1 MNTYI
6 LGVLLLFIPACDKP
20 REEYHHE
27 RQKIVVTSPC
37 AQDVTITQPYVCQIH
52 SCRHIEVRALESGY
66 LEEITVKE
74 GQSVKQGDSM
84 FKVNPAL
91 LQAKLDAEIA
101 EAKLAQL
108 EFNYSKSLAAQ
119 NAVSP
124 KEAALFEV
132 KLAKAQAKVKLSQ
145 AELNFAN
152 VKAPF
157 DGILDRLRCQQGSLV
172 AEGDILTTLSD
183 NSVMWTYFNVPEA
196 RYLDYKANLEKETAN
211 LSIELVLADH
221 STFPHSGKINAIEAD
236 FNNDFGTIAFR
247 ADFPNPDA
255 LLRHG
260 QTGNVLVKRTLHNA
274 IVIPQRATFEILDKR
289 YVFMVDEDGLVRQS
303 EIAVQKEL
311 DDIYVIKSGVAV
323 HDRIVLEVSSQLK
336 VPSRTNCKFY
346 QASPSRIRCPTS
358 WSPPIS
364 PGKWISGE
372 NCGTRETQHR
382 CAIWAPTMDE
392 ITL

>member
-1 MNTYI
+1 MDQDLCTRSMDYSGRSELKALGNRSRIKNFPMNISI
-6 LGVLLLFIPACDKP
+6 LGGLLLFIPACDKP
-20 REEYHHE
+20 REEHHHE
-27 RQKIVVTSPC
+27 PQKIVVTSPC
-37 AQDVTITQPYVCQIH
+37 AQDVTIAQPYVCQIH

-157 DGILDRLRCQQGSLV
+157 NGILDRLRCQQGSLV

-183 NSVMWTYFNVPEA
+183 NSVMWAYFNVPEA

-260 QTGNVLVKRTLHNA
+260 QTGNVLVKRTLRDA

-289 YVFMVDEDGLVRQS
+289 YVFVVDEDGLIRQS
-303 EIAVQKEL
+303 EIAIQKEL
-311 DDIYVIKSGVAV
+311 DDIYVIKNGVAV
-323 HDRIVLEVSSQLK
+323 HDRIVLEGIRQVRDGEKVEYEFRDPAEVLGHLK
-336 VPSRTNCKFY
+336 NK
-346 QASPSRIRCPTS
+346 A
-358 WSPPIS
+358 
-364 PGKWISGE
+364 E
-372 NCGTRETQHR
+372 
-382 CAIWAPTMDE
+382 
-392 ITL
+392 